1 MDSFFYKSK
10 KDLERELLN
19 GIIRNN
25 TQEVKNI
32 LEYST
37 ENKIILELNKK
48 GRDGWYPLSR
58 AIFEDNIEIV
68 QLLIDY
74 SIKNKISL
82 ELNEKNSIDGYP
94 LLEAI
99 SNNNIEIVKLL
110 IDYANKHKTSLE
122 LKDKNKCGWY
132 PILEATSHNNIE
144 LVKLLINYAK
154 VNNIILELNWS
165 DQNGYFPIFFSFNY
179 NNIEMFKILLKY
191 SMEKKLKLVINE
203 NNIEDLISKK
213 YNFVNLKSISDIKD
227 EFINL
232 ICLFKNKNI
241 IEVICSGNSYLLK
254 KFNEFN
260 ENEKKKKQNNDGKE
274 KIENGNKNKKKGN
287 NIFKHTNRSLS
298 DSSDEKVYSKKS
310 LMPFDTI
317 SNYIKRSICKI
328 EVNEDNC
335 ISFGT
340 GFFVEIPIQSRKH
353 SLYGLM
359 TNNHVLGEEY
369 LKPGKK
375 IDIYFPDDYNK
386 KYSLLINNKDFVF
399 TSELMD
405 ISFVEINEKMK
416 KNINP
421 YFLQPS
427 NKDAKIRDS
436 IIIFQFPETIF
447 SMAHG
452 TIISSH
458 GFNFHHNASTNHG
471 SSGAPLM
478 NRDYK
483 VVGVHKSWLI
493 KYESKTF
500 VNVALKFSEIIFAI
514 QILHKFRNEEAR
526 KSVRQ
531 LNDKEKEKL
540 ERYGLK
546 SELSDEME
554 IIKKSLFRCDKYGNS
569 LLFYRTNYTWYIT
582 VLSKYN
588 NNSKYR
594 LKELKK
600 LDWYPIIPDSNKL
613 YDNIFSKI
621 NKKEYKLI
629 EWLKSTKLIYL

>member
-1 MDSFFYKSK
+1 MVFSLFTFY
-10 KDLERELLN
+10 
-19 GIIRNN
+19 
-25 TQEVKNI
+25 
-32 LEYST
+32 
-37 ENKIILELNKK
+37 
-48 GRDGWYPLSR
+48 
-58 AIFEDNIEIV
+58 F
-68 QLLIDY
+68 
-74 SIKNKISL
+74 
-82 ELNEKNSIDGYP
+82 
-94 LLEAI
+94 
-99 SNNNIEIVKLL
+99 
-110 IDYANKHKTSLE
+110 
-122 LKDKNKCGWY
+122 C
-132 PILEATSHNNIE
+132 
-144 LVKLLINYAK
+144 
-154 VNNIILELNWS
+154 
-165 DQNGYFPIFFSFNY
+165 F
-179 NNIEMFKILLKY
+179 
-191 SMEKKLKLVINE
+191 
-203 NNIEDLISKK
+203 
-213 YNFVNLKSISDIKD
+213 
-227 EFINL
+227 
-232 ICLFKNKNI
+232 
-241 IEVICSGNSYLLK
+241 
-254 KFNEFN
+254 
-260 ENEKKKKQNNDGKE
+260 KKKK
-274 KIENGNKNKKKGN
+274 KIE
-287 NIFKHTNRSLS
+287 RSLS